1 MAAFYYMITGVTK
14 AETGSMDSYFN
25 GQDVSV
31 KYNYAYIGMTSA
43 SGANPPSWWTWSTG
57 SLADNTQKNLQM
69 FSPYPTSTTRGKL
82 YWVTTSSYYSDG
94 AIPNRETFVNLEIPP
109 ANQYYIV
116 TPSLNNASYQ
126 AAGQCVISQYA
137 FANEDD
143 LWFNGWK
150 SQNGLPGFSD
160 PIATQA
166 NWTSVLYDPIWGAPP
181 LSFRNDGSVQG
192 DRAQIVANTLA
203 YTQASQEIQ
212 SNYGVTPIMK
222 GAIVLAGTGTGFSG
236 GTYRNLVPLK
246 QR

>member
-82 YWVTTSSYYSDG
+82 YWVGTGSFEADPS
-94 AIPNRETFVNLEIPP
+94 IPNKSSFVNLEIPN
-109 ANQYYIV
+109 AGSYYII
-116 TPSLNNASYQ
+116 TPSLNNPTFQ
-126 AAGQCVISQYA
+126 GNKNVIAQYA
-137 FANEDD
+137 FENEDD

-150 SQNGLPGFSD
+150 SQIGSPIGASD
-160 PIATQA
+160 PLTTETKWLQVVGD
-166 NWTSVLYDPIWGAPP
+166 NSWTGPP
-181 LSFRNDGSVQG
+181 FNFDNSGGTPG
-192 DRAQIVANTLA
+192 DRAQIVANVLA
-203 YTQASQEIQ
+203 CTVNSFSEQGFKSVNPKIH
-212 SNYGVTPIMK
+212 
-222 GAIVLAGTGTGFSG
+222 GAIVLAGKTTPFDNN
-236 GTYRNLVPLK
+236 TYRNLVPLK
-246 QR
+246 N

>member
-14 AETGSMDSYFN
+14 AETGSMDAYFSN
-25 GQDVSV
+25 QTLTND
-31 KYNYAYIGMTSA
+31 YNYAYLGCPTG
-43 SGANPPSWWTWSTG
+43 SGARPSWWTWNTA
-57 SLADNTQKNLQM
+57 SLADKNQKDLQM
-69 FSPYPTSTTRGKL
+69 YTPYPTSTTRGKL

-94 AIPNRETFVNLEIPP
+94 AIPNRDKFVNLEIPP

-126 AAGQCVISQYA
+126 AAGQCVIAQYA
-137 FANEDD
+137 FASEDD

-166 NWTSVLYDPIWGAPP
+166 NWNAVLNDAIWTAPP
-181 LSFRNDGSVQG
+181 LSFKNDGSAPG

-212 SNYGVTPIMK
+212 ANNSVTPFIK
-222 GAIVLAGTGTGFSG
+222 GAIVLAGTGTIFSNS
-236 GTYRNLVPLK
+236 TYRNLVPLK